1 MLLIY
6 QKIFPSLK
14 SSLLQEHMIQP
25 LDSQESNVHLTK
37 RLKLRM
43 QPDYVK
49 NLPQFAILLVFRGSL
64 LTKVWNYNEEVP
76 NFLTLCLAHFKI
88 TVFYYILLSVFYLL
102 FMAEKFSVFFFKKRN
117 PLFYAFLHKNVL
129 LRSNIVII
137 RSSIRSEYFSVSDWL
152 KPHA

>member
-1 MLLIY
+1 MLLTY

-43 QPDYVK
+43 QPDCVK
-49 NLPQFAILLVFRGSL
+49 NLPQFAILLVFQGSL
-64 LTKVWNYNEEVP
+64 LTKVWNNNEEVP
-76 NFLTLCLAHFKI
+76 NFLTLCLAYFKI

-102 FMAEKFSVFFFKKRN
+102 FMAEKCPVFLKKRN
-117 PLFYAFLHKNVL
+117 PHFYAFLHKNVL

>member
-25 LDSQESNVHLTK
+25 LDSQESNVYLTK

-49 NLPQFAILLVFRGSL
+49 NLPQFAILLVFQGSL

-102 FMAEKFSVFFFKKRN
+102 SMAEKCTVCLKKETHTFM
-117 PLFYAFLHKNVL
+117 LFYTKTCC
-129 LRSNIVII
+129 
-137 RSSIRSEYFSVSDWL
+137 
-152 KPHA
+152 

>member
-49 NLPQFAILLVFRGSL
+49 NLPQFAILLVFQGSL

-88 TVFYYILLSVFYLL
+88 IVFYYILLPVLYLL
-102 FMAEKFSVFFFKKRN
+102 FMAEKCSACLKKETHTFM
-117 PLFYAFLHKNVL
+117 LFLYKNVL
-129 LRSNIVII
+129 LRSNIVKI
-137 RSSIRSEYFSVSDWL
+137 RSSIHSEYFSVSDWL

>member
-49 NLPQFAILLVFRGSL
+49 NLPQFAILLVFQGSL

-76 NFLTLCLAHFKI
+76 NFLTLCLAYFKI

-102 FMAEKFSVFFFKKRN
+102 FMAEKCPVFF
-117 PLFYAFLHKNVL
+117 
-129 LRSNIVII
+129 
-137 RSSIRSEYFSVSDWL
+137 
-152 KPHA
+152 

>member
-49 NLPQFAILLVFRGSL
+49 NLPQFAILLVFQGSL

-76 NFLTLCLAHFKI
+76 NFLTLCLAYFKI
-88 TVFYYILLSVFYLL
+88 TVFYHILLSVFYLL
-102 FMAEKFSVFFFKKRN
+102 FMAEKCPVFFLKKKPTLLCFFTQKRVVKKQYSHN
-117 PLFYAFLHKNVL
+117 KKQYSFRVFL
-129 LRSNIVII
+129 R
-137 RSSIRSEYFSVSDWL
+137 F
-152 KPHA
+152 